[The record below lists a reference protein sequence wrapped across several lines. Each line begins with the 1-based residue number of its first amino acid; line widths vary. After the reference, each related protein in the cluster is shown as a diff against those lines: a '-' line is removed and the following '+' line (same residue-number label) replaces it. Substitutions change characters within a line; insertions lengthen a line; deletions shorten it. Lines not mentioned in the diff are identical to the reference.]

1 MAVQPLTQSRP
12 ARQAAPHRKP
22 KRSLTDFIHQA
33 LHDKKAEDVAIVSLV
48 GKSSLADALVIATG
62 TSERHLDTLARHVMS
77 TLTDEGYDIY
87 ATDGLN
93 QSDWVIVDV
102 GDVIVHLFLSPA
114 RERYNLEKMW
124 SVAF

>member
-12 ARQAAPHRKP
+12 ARQAAPRRKP
-22 KRSLTDFIHQA
+22 KSSLTDLVYHA
-33 LHDKKAEDVAIVSLV
+33 LHDKKAEDVATVSLV
-48 GKSSLADALVIATG
+48 GKSSLADALIIATG
-62 TSERHLDTLARHVMS
+62 TSERHLGTLAHHVMDTLA
-77 TLTDEGYDIY
+77 ENGYSIY

-93 QSDWVIVDV
+93 QSDWVIVDA
-102 GDVIVHLFLSPA
+102 GDIIIHLFLAPA